1 MWDKWLNTKDE
12 AVANELI
19 AHYMYLVSF
28 HVERI
33 AINLPKNVIKN
44 DLESFG
50 LLGLFDAL
58 NKFQPERQLKFDT
71 YASFRIR
78 GSIIDGLRKE
88 DWLPRSLREKTKQLE
103 AITQELEQELNRK
116 PTSNEIASRLG
127 MSSDEVESIAK
138 DSLVANLLSIEA
150 TMTGHDSDDGIEHSL
165 ADDQAIL
172 PEQHILSVEIK
183 ADLMEGIKELN
194 DSEKMVISL
203 FYDEEL
209 TMTEI
214 GDVLD
219 LTTSR
224 ISQIHKKALFKLKDL
239 LQKSQTYS

>member
-1 MWDKWLNTKDE
+1 MNAKDE

-19 AHYMYLVSF
+19 QHYMYLVSF

-33 AINLPKNVIKN
+33 AITLPKNVVKN
-44 DLESFG
+44 DLESFA

-103 AITQELEQELNRK
+103 SITHELEQELQRK
-116 PTSNEIASRLG
+116 PTANEIASRLG
-127 MSSDEVESIAK
+127 ITSEEVETIAR
-138 DSLVANLLSIEA
+138 DSLVANLLSIES
-150 TMTGHDSDDGIEHSL
+150 TMTEQDSDEGMGYNLPDEQTIS
-165 ADDQAIL
+165 
-172 PEQHILSVEIK
+172 PEQHIVDMEIK
-183 ADLMEGIKELN
+183 ADLMEGINELN
-194 DSEKMVISL
+194 KSEKMVISL
-203 FYDEEL
+203 FYTEEL

-239 LQKSQTYS
+239 LKKSQTLS

>member
-1 MWDKWLNTKDE
+1 
-12 AVANELI
+12 
-19 AHYMYLVSF
+19 MYLVSF
-28 HVERI
+28 HVDRI
-33 AINLPKNVIKN
+33 AINLPRNVNKS
-44 DLESFG
+44 DLESFA

-88 DWLPRSLREKTKQLE
+88 DWLPRSLREKTKQVE
-103 AITQELEQELNRK
+103 TVTEELEQELQRR
-116 PTSNEIASRLG
+116 PTSEEIASRLG
-127 MSSDEVESIAK
+127 MTGEEVESIAS
-138 DSLVANLLSIEA
+138 DSLFANILSID
-150 TMTGHDSDDGIEHSL
+150 GKKSDSETEEETAYSL
-165 ADDQAIL
+165 PDEQTL
-172 PEQHILSVEIK
+172 SPEQNIVNLELK
-183 ADLMEGIKELN
+183 ADLVKGIGKLSK
-194 DSEKMVISL
+194 SEKMVISL
-203 FYDEEL
+203 FYDDEL

-239 LQKSQTYS
+239 LQKTQSLL

>member
-1 MWDKWLNTKDE
+1 MNEKDKYIG
-12 AVANELI
+12 NELVEN
-19 AHYMYLVSF
+19 YMYLVSF

-33 AINLPKNVIKN
+33 ASTLPKNVNKG
-44 DLESFG
+44 DLESFA

-103 AITQELEQELNRK
+103 VVTQELEQLFQRA
-116 PTSNEIASRLG
+116 PTSKEIADKIG
-127 MSSDEVESIAK
+127 ITAEEVETIAS
-138 DSLVANLLSIEA
+138 DSLYSNILSIENHTNNQNENESA
-150 TMTGHDSDDGIEHSL
+150 GYDFPDHHTVSPEDNIVSMEIRSELIEGVKL
-165 ADDQAIL
+165 
-172 PEQHILSVEIK
+172 
-183 ADLMEGIKELN
+183 LN
-194 DSEKMVISL
+194 ASEKLVISL

-209 TMTEI
+209 SMTEI

-224 ISQIHKKALFKLKDL
+224 ISQIHKKALFKLRHL
-239 LQKSQTYS
+239 LENAQTLS